1 MDQKTHDSNDQTA
14 QHGPQGLTAEQ
25 WQGLARLADLAGAV
39 DTALRGPL
47 GAPAAELA
55 QTAGEVY
62 AEHDL
67 PALAREVIETIAAWR
82 EAGLLQTL
90 RDNARPI
97 AETLALLAPL
107 TGELIAQLR
116 DLPLDKL
123 RDELGEWQTL
133 YAKLKAARA
142 FFDDEVADA
151 LTGQLVEAGRFWQ
164 ENDLEATLTDLLRTV
179 ARLHE
184 SGMLARIRE
193 LADYLDASAQDLD
206 RPALVTDLVKAADKT
221 QLHRMG
227 QFMEGL
233 DQAMEDAG
241 RDEGH
246 LGGTGG
252 LLHLLRDKQIQKG
265 LRTLFI
271 LPVYLEQIQRH

>member
-1 MDQKTHDSNDQTA
+1 MDQKTNDPN
-14 QHGPQGLTAEQ
+14 GPTTDQGRQGLTAEQ
-25 WQGLARLADLAGAV
+25 WQGLARLADVAGAV
-39 DTALRGPL
+39 DAALRGPL

-62 AEHDL
+62 AEHDV
-67 PALAREVIETIAAWR
+67 PALAREVVETLAAWR
-82 EAGLLQTL
+82 DAGLLQTL
-90 RDNARPI
+90 RDNAQPI

-107 TGELIAQLR
+107 AGELVAQLR
-116 DLPLDKL
+116 DLPLAKL

-142 FFDDEVADA
+142 FFDGDVADA
-151 LTGQLVEAGRFWQ
+151 LTGQLVEAGQFWQ
-164 ENDLEATLTDLLRTV
+164 ENNLEAALADLLSTV

-184 SGMLARIRE
+184 SGMLARVRE

-206 RPALVTDLVKAADKT
+206 RPALVTDLVKAADKA

-271 LPVYLEQIQRH
+271 LPVYLEEMQRH